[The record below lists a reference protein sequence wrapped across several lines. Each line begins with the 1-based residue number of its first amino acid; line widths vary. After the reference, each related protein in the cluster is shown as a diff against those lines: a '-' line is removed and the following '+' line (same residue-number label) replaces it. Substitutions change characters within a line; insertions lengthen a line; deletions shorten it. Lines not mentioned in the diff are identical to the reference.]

1 MISEENIK
9 NMPKILVIEDEELIR
24 DSLEDL
30 LVFEGFEV
38 ITAENGEI
46 GIYLASEKQPDLILC
61 DVMMPTLS
69 GYEVLEQ
76 IRKHKD
82 LSTVPFLFLT
92 SMMDRCSHRK
102 GMSLGADDYLE
113 KPCTKDELLTAI
125 AVRLD
130 KQQAINQRI
139 EEKMDALRSS
149 ITLSLPHELQT
160 PLSGIMGLSELMML
174 QNEEIIPSE
183 IYEYAYGINRSAK
196 RLYRLIQNYLLYSKL
211 LLLKSQGQLKFSS
224 TSDCS
229 SSMIIT
235 NICNR
240 KSKDYERID
249 DLEIDTIDVN
259 LAISYND
266 LIKIT
271 DELIDNAFKYS
282 ANGTKVSVNS
292 RLNDNQWILTI
303 QDRGRGMTADQI
315 ANIGGYM
322 QFNRRFYEQQGMG
335 LGLVLA
341 KTLVEAYGGNVNIRS
356 EENLGTKMVI
366 AIPLSTEDDSK
377 SNSDFVI

>member
-1 MISEENIK
+1 MK
-9 NMPKILVIEDEELIR
+9 NMAKILVIEDEELIR

-30 LVFEGFEV
+30 LVFAGFDV

-46 GIYLASEKQPDLILC
+46 GIYLANQKQPDLILC
-61 DVMMPTLS
+61 DVMMPVLN

-76 IRKHKD
+76 IRKNKD

-92 SMMDRCSHRK
+92 SMMDRCSNRK

-125 AVRLD
+125 AVRLN

-139 EEKMDALRSS
+139 EEKMNALRSS

-174 QNEEIIPSE
+174 QSEEIIPSE
-183 IYEYAYGINRSAK
+183 VYEYAYGINRSAE

-211 LLLKSQGQLKFSS
+211 LLLKSQGQSRFLS
-224 TSDCS
+224 TSDCN
-229 SSMIIT
+229 SSMVVAD
-235 NICNR
+235 ICNR
-240 KSKDYERID
+240 KSRAYERIE
-249 DLEIDTIDVN
+249 DLELDITDVD
-259 LAISYND
+259 LAISYED
-266 LIKIT
+266 LVKIV
-271 DELIDNAFKYS
+271 DELLDNAFKYS
-282 ANGTKVSVNS
+282 ANGTKVSVS
-292 RLNDNQWILTI
+292 GRLDGNQWILTI
-303 QDRGRGMTADQI
+303 QDHGRGMTADQI

-322 QFNRRFYEQQGMG
+322 QFNRQFHEQQGMG
-335 LGLVLA
+335 LGLILA
-341 KTLVEAYGGNVNIRS
+341 KTLVKAYGGNSNIQS
-356 EENLGTKMVI
+356 EENLGTKITI

-377 SNSDFVI
+377 LRPDFAI

>member
-1 MISEENIK
+1 MA
-9 NMPKILVIEDEELIR
+9 KILVIEDEELIR

-30 LVFEGFEV
+30 LSFEGFEV
-38 ITAENGEI
+38 ITAENGES
-46 GIYLASEKQPDLILC
+46 GIYLANQRQPDLILC
-61 DVMMPTLS
+61 DVMMPVLN

-92 SMMDRCSHRK
+92 SMMDRCSNRK

-113 KPCTKDELLTAI
+113 KPCTKEELLAAI

-139 EEKMDALRSS
+139 EEKMNALRSS

-174 QNEEIIPSE
+174 QSEEIIPSE
-183 IYEYAYGINRSAK
+183 VYECAYGINRSAK
-196 RLYRLIQNYLLYSKL
+196 RLHRLIQNYLLYSKL
-211 LLLKSQGQLKFSS
+211 LLLKSQGQLKFPP
-224 TSDCS
+224 TSDCN
-229 SSMIIT
+229 SSMVIT
-235 NICNR
+235 DICNH
-240 KSKDYERID
+240 KSKEYGRID
-249 DLEIDTIDVN
+249 DLELDITDVD
-259 LAISYND
+259 LAISHND
-266 LIKIT
+266 LVKIT

-282 ANGTKVSVNS
+282 ANGTKVSVNG
-292 RLNDNQWILTI
+292 RLNENQWILTI
-303 QDRGRGMTADQI
+303 QDGGRGMTSEQI

-322 QFNRRFYEQQGMG
+322 QFNRQFYEQQGMG

-341 KTLVEAYGGNVNIRS
+341 KTLVEAYGGDINIHS
-356 EENLGTKMVI
+356 EDKLGTKIAI
-366 AIPLSTEDDSK
+366 AIPLSTED
-377 SNSDFVI
+377 VC